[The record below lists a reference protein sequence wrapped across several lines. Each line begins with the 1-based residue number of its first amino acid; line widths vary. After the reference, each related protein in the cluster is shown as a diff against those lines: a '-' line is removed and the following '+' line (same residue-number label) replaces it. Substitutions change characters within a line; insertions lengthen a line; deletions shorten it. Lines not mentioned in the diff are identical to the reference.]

1 MANLQTIINKIVTE
15 QDFREALVNDPAGT
29 LQEAGVE
36 PTVQMLAAFEAL
48 DLNILKADIDFYC

>member
-1 MANLQTIINKIVTE
+1 MSNLQAIINKIMAE

-36 PTVQMLAAFEAL
+36 PTAQMLAAFEAL
-48 DLNILKADIDFYC
+48 DLDTLKMNIDFAC